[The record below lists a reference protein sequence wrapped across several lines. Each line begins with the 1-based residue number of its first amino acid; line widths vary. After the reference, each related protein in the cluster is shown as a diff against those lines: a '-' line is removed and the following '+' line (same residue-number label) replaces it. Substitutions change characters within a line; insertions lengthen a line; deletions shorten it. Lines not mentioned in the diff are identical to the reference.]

1 MSVPQA
7 EAQAQTRPLL
17 RQAVGGDMGLLPSG
31 DCLICS
37 SRYSQQRRLAGMRL
51 ECESKNVSPTTEA
64 APEGAEAVG

>member
-17 RQAVGGDMGLLPSG
+17 RQAVGGDTGLLPSG

-37 SRYSQQRRLAGMRL
+37 SRYAQQRRLG
-51 ECESKNVSPTTEA
+51 CESKNVSPTTEA